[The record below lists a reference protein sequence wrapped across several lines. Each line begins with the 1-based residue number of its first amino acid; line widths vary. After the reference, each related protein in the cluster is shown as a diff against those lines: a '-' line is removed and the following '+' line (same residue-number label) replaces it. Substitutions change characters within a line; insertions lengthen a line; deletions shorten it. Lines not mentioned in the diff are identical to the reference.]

1 MSKTAITS
9 APIAPVLADRWSPR
23 SFDETYELSNHD
35 LLSILE
41 AGRWAPSANN
51 VQPWRFTVGRRGDAI
66 FTKIAENLKNWNAA
80 WAPKASAIIVVSGVV
95 KNDAGEPNP
104 WATFDSGIASAHMLV
119 QIHELG
125 LHGHMVAG
133 IEFEELAKSLGH
145 GDHLKGL
152 VGIVVGKVA
161 PAEKLEGPMYEREV
175 ATRVRREL
183 DEIVIDGNI

>member
-23 SFDETYELSNHD
+23 SYDETHELSNHD

-51 VQPWRFTVGRRGDAI
+51 VQPWRFSVGRRGEAV
-66 FTKIAENLKNWNAA
+66 FAAIAENLTSWNAA
-80 WAPKASAIIVVSGVV
+80 WAPTASALLLVSGVV
-95 KNDAGEPNP
+95 KNEAGEENR
-104 WATFDSGIASAHMLV
+104 WAHFDSGLATANILTQV
-119 QIHELG
+119 TELG
-125 LHGHMVAG
+125 LHAHVMAG
-133 IEFEELAKSLGH
+133 VEFAPLAAALGH

-152 VGIVVGKVA
+152 VAIAIGKVA
-161 PAEKLEGPMYEREV
+161 PAEKLQGPLYDREL
-175 ATRVRREL
+175 APRVRLPL